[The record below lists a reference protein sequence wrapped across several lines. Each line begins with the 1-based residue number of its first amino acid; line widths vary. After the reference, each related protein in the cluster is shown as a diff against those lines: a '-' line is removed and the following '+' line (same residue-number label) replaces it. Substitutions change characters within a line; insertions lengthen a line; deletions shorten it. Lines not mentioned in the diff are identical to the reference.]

1 MIRLPKRK
9 SRPRGIASTLSAS
22 LKDLWGSRLEMERD
36 DAKNAAIVWLEN
48 QFDGWTIKPS
58 DDPDGTGERFEL
70 CDHTGATHHTLGLTD
85 ELLSE
90 KESGKALWQHL
101 DVHHVRRELLL
112 FGVGQIIWLGT
123 TGWIIGG

>member
-1 MIRLPKRK
+1 MK
-9 SRPRGIASTLSAS
+9 
-22 LKDLWGSRLEMERD
+22 RD

-70 CDHTGATHHTLGLTD
+70 RDGTGTPHHILGLTD

-90 KESGKALWQHL
+90 KKSSKELWQHL
-101 DVHHVRRELLL
+101 DVHHIRKRLVL
-112 FGVGQIIWLGT
+112 FGVGQIAWLGT
-123 TGWIIGG
+123 AGWITAPWRR